1 MLPTCTISL
10 LLDVLKQVLEEAIL
24 STTEDQP
31 NYFSLL
37 DRDLN
42 IYELNLRRIERAL
55 EKLYK

>member
-1 MLPTCTISL
+1 MLPTCAISL